1 MTKINLKYTYGCFLL
16 LYSCFHAKNGYLDCN
31 VRSIITY
38 YWITPI
44 IRFKGQWKNKV
55 FFANLFG
62 NFFICLS
69 ICQYIFKGFFFELLY
84 RLPHARSPGKGTCK
98 KSRSLEYFH
107 AKFCFF
113 KTISCKAEF
122 RILETLL
129 VLLFHH
135 FSFLS
140 CLILYKTQVRETT
153 PDSYNLH
160 FAK

>member
-1 MTKINLKYTYGCFLL
+1 MSEVLLLTIELRLLLGSKDSEKIKFFLL
-16 LYSCFHAKNGYLDCN
+16 IYSGIFSFVSLF
-31 VRSIITY
+31 VSIFL
-38 YWITPI
+38 
-44 IRFKGQWKNKV
+44 RV
-55 FFANLFG
+55 
-62 NFFICLS
+62 
-69 ICQYIFKGFFFELLY
+69 FFFELLY